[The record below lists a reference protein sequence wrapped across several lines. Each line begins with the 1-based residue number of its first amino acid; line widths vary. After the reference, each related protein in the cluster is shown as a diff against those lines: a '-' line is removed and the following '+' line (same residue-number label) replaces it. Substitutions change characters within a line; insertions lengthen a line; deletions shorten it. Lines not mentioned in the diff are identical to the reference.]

1 MSREIQNQIVLRNL
15 EKRFTPDYTKL
26 SAALKFRL
34 KQLSDE
40 LNQLK
45 QKLLYANHLTLDES
59 ERRQRQLE
67 LLQSKFIHLEKEFS
81 FVPISSEETIHG
93 STVGSNNV
101 SSMDRSEILQYQNN
115 SLDALSAIIS
125 RQKNIAIKIGDE
137 VDVQNNIIDN
147 LAQQIDNN
155 DVLINQETN
164 HVVIVQKKDSTWSY
178 WSIIICLFVAIVL
191 IALIG

>member
-81 FVPISSEETIHG
+81 FVPISSEETIHSG
-93 STVGSNNV
+93 TGGNNNV

-137 VDVQNNIIDN
+137 VEVQNNIIDN

-164 HVVIVQKKDSTWSY
+164 HVVVVQKKDSTWSY